1 MWHKLKMGFRMD
13 IKKIALWVIDVDRR
27 LIALKAFKK
36 EKILHPSVIAKES
49 HRSIQ
54 NISRAIHE
62 LEEQDIVIPIDE
74 KVSWRKYI
82 LTETGKK
89 VLLEIEKIYN

>member
-1 MWHKLKMGFRMD
+1 MN
-13 IKKIALWVIDVDRR
+13 IKEVALWVIDVDRR

-36 EKILHPSVIAKES
+36 EKILHPSIIAKES
-49 HRSIQ
+49 NRSIQ

-62 LEEQDIVIPIDE
+62 LEQHNIVIPIDK

-82 LTETGKK
+82 LTDTGKK
-89 VLLEIEKIYN
+89 VLHEIEKIYN

>member
-1 MWHKLKMGFRMD
+1 MD
-13 IKKIALWVIDVDRR
+13 VKESALWVIDVDRR
-27 LIALKAFKK
+27 LITIKAFEK
-36 EKILHPSVIAKES
+36 ERILHPSDIAKES

-62 LEEQDIVIPIDE
+62 LEKQEIVKSIDD

-82 LTETGKK
+82 LTDKGKK
-89 VLLEIEKIYN
+89 VLNEIEKIYN

>member
-1 MWHKLKMGFRMD
+1 MD
-13 IKKIALWVIDVDRR
+13 IKEIALWVIDVDRR
-27 LIALKAFKK
+27 LITLKAFKK
-36 EKILHPSVIAKES
+36 EKIQHPSLIAKEN

-62 LEEQDIVIPIDE
+62 LEEQNIVRPIDE
-74 KVSWRKYI
+74 KVSWKKYI
-82 LTETGKK
+82 LTDTGKK